1 MEDYKILGKRVEP
14 VDGPLK
20 VTGGA
25 RYTAD
30 IVLPGMLYG
39 KILRSPFSHARILN
53 IDTAKAKGL
62 PGVRAVLTAKE
73 IGRVPYGFMTP
84 FGYPDDECLLA
95 VDKVRFIGDEVAAV
109 AAVDEDRA
117 MEALDLIRVDYEEL
131 PAVFDPERAMR
142 ADAPMIHE
150 EGNINARTSVSN
162 GDPERGLKEADE
174 VFFDRFEIGATIHAA
189 MEPHAAVVSYGPDGN
204 LDVWA
209 GSMGIF
215 SKRSEFAKTLGIPET
230 MVRIHK
236 TYVGGGFGGKIHA
249 YRFETLAGLLSMR
262 IGRPVKIVL
271 DREEVFA
278 STWQGFPIIVELKTA
293 VKRDGTLWA
302 QDFRLIAD
310 SGGYRG
316 CGPLCVF
323 LCYQWHSSV
332 YRIPHL
338 KYEGCSVYTNQ
349 PVRGPLRGFGHPQVR
364 FAVDSQLDRIASELG
379 IDPIEIRLKN
389 VRRVGEVLPNGDVL
403 QSSGLEECI
412 QKAASAAG
420 WNEKR
425 GKVKNHGIGISVGS
439 GPSGAAVYPFG
450 SAAEVRINED
460 GKVTLFTGVVEIGTG
475 AETMLAQIVA
485 EGLSVS
491 LKDVRVLSG
500 DTDRVPMDIGQFIG
514 ATTYSAGKAVAQA
527 AREARD
533 KLCEAAAGILEAN
546 KQDLGISD
554 GRIFVK
560 GSPHRGLTFSETVFA
575 AMAGGFGPILGKGYS
590 KVMEGTDCYPD
601 VRTGKGRYSPAYGYA
616 AVVAEIEVE
625 AESGKVKILGLTSS
639 HDCGFAINPLGV
651 EGQVEGQLSMGVG
664 QAFEGVQWEKG
675 KILNPSFLGYPLP
688 TSLDLPGMQAILVEA
703 ADPGGAYGAKEAG
716 EATIVGVSAAIAAAI
731 YDAVG
736 VRIRKLPI
744 TPEEILQGIESHKS
758 EFLSKKGGKNV

>member
-1 MEDYKILGKRVEP
+1 MKHYRILGKRVEP
-14 VDGPLK
+14 VDGPVK

-39 KILRSPFSHARILN
+39 KILRSPFAHARILN
-53 IDTAKAKGL
+53 IDTTRAKGL

-73 IGRVPYGFMTP
+73 IGRVPYGFMIP

-109 AAVDEDRA
+109 AAVDEETA
-117 MEALDLIRVDYEEL
+117 LEALDLIRVDYEEL
-131 PAVFDPERAMR
+131 PAVFDPDRAMR
-142 ADAPMIHE
+142 ADAPLIHE
-150 EGNINARTSVSN
+150 EGNINARTSVLL
-162 GDPERGLKEADE
+162 GDPDQGFKESDE
-174 VFFDRFEIGATIHAA
+174 IFFDRFEIGATIHGA
-189 MEPHAAVVSYGPDGN
+189 MEPHAAVVSYGPDGS

-209 GSMGIF
+209 GSMGVF
-215 SKRSEFAKTLGIPET
+215 SKRWEFAKTLGIPESR
-230 MVRIHK
+230 VRVHK
-236 TYVGGGFGGKIHA
+236 TYVGGAFGGKIHA
-249 YRFETLAGLLSMR
+249 YRFEILAGLLSMR
-262 IGRPVKIVL
+262 MSRPVKIVL
-271 DREEVFA
+271 DREEVFT
-278 STWQGFPIIVELKTA
+278 STWQGFPIIVELKTG

-316 CGPLCVF
+316 CGPLCTF
-323 LCYQWHSSV
+323 LCYQWHCSV

-338 KYEGCSVYTNQ
+338 KYEGFSVYTNH
-349 PVRGPLRGFGHPQVR
+349 PVRGPLRGFGHPQIR
-364 FAVDSQLDRIASELG
+364 FAIDSQLDRIAGKLG
-379 IDPIEIRLKN
+379 IDPVEIRLTN

-403 QSSGLEECI
+403 LSSGLEECI

-420 WNEKR
+420 WKQKR
-425 GKVKNHGIGISVGS
+425 GKGGNRGIGISVGS
-439 GPSGAAVYPFG
+439 CLSAAAVYPFG
-450 SAAEVRINED
+450 SAAEVRANED
-460 GKVTLFTGVVEIGTG
+460 GKVTLLTGAAEIGTG
-475 AETMLAQIVA
+475 TETMLAQIVA
-485 EGLSVS
+485 EELSVS
-491 LKDVRVLSG
+491 LKDVHVLSG
-500 DTDRVPMDIGQFIG
+500 DTDRAPMDIGQFLG
-514 ATTYSAGKAVAQA
+514 ATAYTTGKAVAQA

-533 KLCEAAAGILEAN
+533 KLRDAAAGVLEAN
-546 KQDLGISD
+546 VQDLEISD

-560 GSPHRGLTFSETVFA
+560 GSLQRGLTFSEAVFA

-601 VRTGKGRYSPAYGYA
+601 VRTGKGRYSPAYGYS
-616 AVVAEIEVE
+616 AVVAEVEVDT
-625 AESGKVKILGLTSS
+625 ESGEVKILGLTSP

-664 QAFEGVQWEKG
+664 QAFEEVQWEKG

-688 TSLDLPGMQAILVEA
+688 TSLDLPEMKAILVEA
-703 ADPGGAYGAKEAG
+703 PDPGGAYGAKEAG
-716 EATIVGVSAAIAAAI
+716 EATIAGVSAAIAGAI

-744 TPEEILQGIESHKS
+744 TPEEIL
-758 EFLSKKGGKNV
+758 KGMEANRRKGFKGDKTG